1 MRYYIALA
9 AMLVL
14 VVGTAVAATALDK
27 NLKPAASHH
36 AIHKAKAKT
45 TGHPLGSSL
54 SDPNA
59 GTTEQGTPNT
69 TVING
74 GEVAH

>member
-9 AMLVL
+9 SVL
-14 VVGTAVAATALDK
+14 VSVAGTAVAATGPDK

-36 AIHKAKAKT
+36 VVHKAKAKT

-59 GTTEQGTPNT
+59 GVTEDGTANT
-69 TVING
+69 TVTNG
-74 GEVAH
+74 GELAH

>member
-1 MRYYIALA
+1 MRNYIALA
-9 AMLVL
+9 SMLVL
-14 VVGTAVAATALDK
+14 VAGTAVAATAPDK

-36 AIHKAKAKT
+36 AIHKARAKT
-45 TGHPLGSSL
+45 TGRPLGSSL

-59 GTTEQGTPNT
+59 GVSEDGTPNT